1 MIMTTTPETS
11 TQQERDRAKELS
23 AQGLSYEE
31 VGQEL
36 GRATSTIH
44 RWVTDYD
51 YRCPSYKIQEWKG
64 KSKQEE
70 KDLAVETYLVYQS
83 IPKVCE
89 VMDRSY
95 DTIYR
100 WLKGAGI
107 DTSQSMTKTKSSKK
121 VRDGVRDKIKLE
133 KKIVKLDKRI
143 AELEA
148 QNDELR
154 NVVATLATFNQL

>member
-11 TQQERDRAKELS
+11 TQQERDRARLLHAE
-23 AQGLSYEE
+23 GMSYETISQLMNR
-31 VGQEL
+31 G
-36 GRATSTIH
+36 TSTIH
-44 RWVTDYD
+44 RWVKDYD
-51 YRCPSYKIQEWKG
+51 NTYKIQEWKG
-64 KSKQEE
+64 KAKQEE

-95 DTIYR
+95 DTILR
-100 WLKGAGI
+100 WLKQAEI
-107 DTSQSMTKTKSSKK
+107 DTSCPTPQNKSKK
-121 VRDGVRDKIKLE
+121 TVREKIKLE
-133 KKIVKLDKRI
+133 KKVVKLETRI
-143 AELEA
+143 VELEA